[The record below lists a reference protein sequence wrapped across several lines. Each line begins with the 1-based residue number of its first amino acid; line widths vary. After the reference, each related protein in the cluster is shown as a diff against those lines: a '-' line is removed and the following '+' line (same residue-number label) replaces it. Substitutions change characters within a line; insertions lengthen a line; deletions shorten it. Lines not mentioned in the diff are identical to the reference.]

1 MRVSVIGT
9 FSGVPALFRPMVLPE
24 GFTLPP
30 LPYLVGLGIGFAAV
44 VVLLWALSPD
54 ITDWTVVAFAP
65 WMVTGSV
72 LHVLYQQEAF
82 PPILKPLFGTGAV
95 YVTTAIVAGLV
106 WIVSI
111 FLTAMRRNASVA
123 RQLGTIG
130 TGVAVTFAMFS
141 LFVGVQNGSVDL
153 FWPVIGGVLAGVVA
167 ALAWLLL
174 GLTITEAAA
183 VTGTSGALVVFAHS
197 LDGVSTAIGVDVLG
211 ADERTPA
218 SQVILD
224 LAGRLPVADIVGV
237 GWLFVLVKVSLA
249 LLVVWLFEEYVRES
263 PRQARLLLAFVAA
276 VGLGPGVHNL
286 LLFAVSG

>member
-1 MRVSVIGT
+1 
-9 FSGVPALFRPMVLPE
+9 MVLPE

-44 VVLLWALSPD
+44 VALLWALSPD
-54 ITDWTVVAFAP
+54 VTDWTVVAFAP

-82 PPILKPLFGTGAV
+82 PTVLEPLFSTGAV
-95 YVTTAIVAGLV
+95 YVTTATVAGLV

-141 LFVGVQNGSVDL
+141 LYLGAQDGAVEL
-153 FWPVIGGVLAGVVA
+153 FWPVIAGVLAGVLA

-183 VTGTSGALVVFAHS
+183 VTGMSGALVVFGHS
-197 LDGVSTAIGVDVLG
+197 LDGVSTAVGVDVLG
-211 ADERTPA
+211 AAERTPA
-218 SQVILD
+218 SRVVLD
-224 LAGRLPVADIVGV
+224 LAGRLPVADTVGV
-237 GWLFVLVKVSLA
+237 GWLFVLLKVALA
-249 LLVVWLFEEYVRES
+249 LLIVWLFEEYVRES

-286 LLFAVSG
+286 LLFTVAG